1 MEDEPDDSAAV
12 VHRKESELAS
22 LAPALAPWRQV
33 ADLWCARWTDG
44 APASEAEFDAL
55 ARHLVAGGGPLPEA
69 VADRAVGDARRRADA
84 DRWLHWTLEFP
95 EVFCDEQGRE
105 RGAGFDAV
113 IGNPPW
119 EMLRADESRHATAR
133 AARTV
138 RFARDA
144 GVYHA
149 RSQGHANEYQLF
161 VERAIRLAAPGGRV
175 GLVVPHGLAS
185 DQGAAPLRHLLFRE
199 CDTDAIVGFENRRRV
214 FPIHRSVRFLLV
226 TATRGGRTRQV
237 RCRFGLQ
244 DPAVL
249 DALSELPP
257 GEALPVA
264 FTPALLAHLS
274 GPDLAIPD
282 VRSPAD
288 LALVERLCARHPRL
302 PDPRGWGAT
311 FGREL
316 NATDDR
322 GHFTADAAGLPVI
335 DGRHVTPFRVA
346 VDAVT
351 RRIPRVVAGRLLD
364 EASTFGRTRVAFRD
378 VASSTNRTTLIAAL
392 VPAGC
397 VTTHTLFCLRTRLS
411 PGDQRVLAA
420 LLNGYVAN
428 WLVRLRVSSHVSLA
442 ILQSLPMPRVPPSS
456 DLGWRLATAARL
468 LEEGRDDEGAV
479 EAELQ
484 ALGAIAYGL
493 TDEELD
499 LVLASFPLV
508 ERKARERAR
517 EAFNRESRR

>member
-1 MEDEPDDSAAV
+1 
-12 VHRKESELAS
+12 
-22 LAPALAPWRQV
+22 
-33 ADLWCARWTDG
+33 
-44 APASEAEFDAL
+44 
-55 ARHLVAGGGPLPEA
+55 
-69 VADRAVGDARRRADA
+69 
-84 DRWLHWTLEFP
+84 
-95 EVFCDEQGRE
+95 
-105 RGAGFDAV
+105 
-113 IGNPPW
+113 
-119 EMLRADESRHATAR
+119 
-133 AARTV
+133 
-138 RFARDA
+138 
-144 GVYHA
+144 
-149 RSQGHANEYQLF
+149 
-161 VERAIRLAAPGGRV
+161 
-175 GLVVPHGLAS
+175 
-185 DQGAAPLRHLLFRE
+185 
-199 CDTDAIVGFENRRRV
+199 
-214 FPIHRSVRFLLV
+214 
-226 TATRGGRTRQV
+226 
-237 RCRFGLQ
+237 
-244 DPAVL
+244 
-249 DALSELPP
+249 
-257 GEALPVA
+257 
-264 FTPALLAHLS
+264 
-274 GPDLAIPD
+274 
-282 VRSPAD
+282 
-288 LALVERLCARHPRL
+288 
-302 PDPRGWGAT
+302 
-311 FGREL
+311 
-316 NATDDR
+316 
-322 GHFTADAAGLPVI
+322 
-335 DGRHVTPFRVA
+335 VA